1 MVFRQEFAMK
11 HLSVAVGAFGPTA
24 LFVLLWSSG
33 ALFAKW
39 GLVHASAFVFLA
51 LRYGLA
57 LGVLAVLALRTQRW
71 LPQPGTRWQVALVGL
86 LMIGAYSVCYLLALQ
101 HGLTPGVL
109 ATVMGVQPLLTL
121 PVVERRFAALRLL
134 GLATALAGLSLVVY
148 DSLVLARFSASG
160 VGFALAALVCMTA
173 GAIGQKRIQ
182 QEPLRV
188 LPLQNIVSLL
198 LVLCLLPLQPA
209 RLEPAW
215 GLAAS
220 LFGMGVVISVAATLL
235 LYRLI
240 QAGNLVNVTSLFYA
254 VPAGTALLD
263 YLVLGNRL
271 APLAL
276 AGMGAIVLGLVL
288 VFRTPA
294 RQGRELRD
302 SCIQRKE

>member
-1 MVFRQEFAMK
+1 MSLRSLA
-11 HLSVAVGAFGPTA
+11 SAAFGPTA

-39 GLVHASAFVFLA
+39 GLAHASAFVFLS

-57 LGVLAVLALRTQRW
+57 LGVLAVLCWRAGRW
-71 LPQPGTRWQVALVGL
+71 LPSPGTRGRVAAVGL
-86 LMIGAYSVCYLLALQ
+86 MMIGAYSVCYLLALQ

-121 PVVERRFAALRLL
+121 LVVERRFSAWRA
-134 GLATALAGLSLVVY
+134 AGLGIALGGLLLVVF
-148 DSLVLARFSASG
+148 DSLVLARFSVAG
-160 VGFALAALVCMTA
+160 VGFALAALACMTA

-182 QEPLRV
+182 QAPLAV
-188 LPLQNIVSLL
+188 LPLQNAVSLA
-198 LVLCLLPLQPA
+198 LCLALLPLQPA

-220 LFGMGVVISVAATLL
+220 LFGMGVVISVAAPRL

-240 QAGNLVNVTSLFYA
+240 QRGDLVNVTSLFYL

-263 YLVLGNRL
+263 WLILGNRL

-288 VFRTPA
+288 VFRAPKP
-294 RQGRELRD
+294 GR
-302 SCIQRKE
+302 

>member
-1 MVFRQEFAMK
+1 MSLRISAAA
-11 HLSVAVGAFGPTA
+11 LGWPA

-33 ALFAKW
+33 ALFARW
-39 GLVHASAFVFLA
+39 GLVHASAFVFLS

-57 LGVLAVLALRTQRW
+57 LGVLAVLCWRAGQW
-71 LPQPGTRWQVALVGL
+71 LPAPGTRGHVARVGL
-86 LMIGAYSVCYLLALQ
+86 VMIGAYSVCYLLALQ

-109 ATVMGVQPLLTL
+109 ATLLGVQPLLTL
-121 PVVERRFAALRLL
+121 LIVERRFSAGRAV
-134 GLATALAGLSLVVY
+134 GLAVALGGLSLVVF
-148 DSLVLARFSASG
+148 DSLVLARFSAAG
-160 VGFALAALVCMTA
+160 VGFALAALACMTA

-182 QEPLRV
+182 QAPLAV
-188 LPLQNIVSLL
+188 LPLQNAAS
-198 LVLCLLPLQPA
+198 LVLCLALLPLQPA

-240 QAGNLVNVTSLFYA
+240 QRGNLVNVTSLFYA

-263 YLVLGNRL
+263 WLVLGHRL

-276 AGMGAIVLGLVL
+276 AGMVAIVLGLAL
-288 VFRTPA
+288 VFRAPLSKA
-294 RQGRELRD
+294 A
-302 SCIQRKE
+302 